1 MTMASGYYVLEIQVE
16 DPELLDV
23 YEEQISKH
31 NTMVLSNQFPDSG
44 FDLFIPEK
52 ITIDGRSTRI
62 VKLNIK
68 AAMYY
73 LDDSNKEG
81 KGVAYYLYPRSS
93 MGAKTPLRL
102 ANSVGII
109 DSGYRGTLGAIL
121 DNTIEEA
128 YTIEANARL
137 VQICHASLEPFYVRL
152 VSNLEKTRRGE
163 GGFGST
169 GSSGVKE

>member
-1 MTMASGYYVLEIQVE
+1 MYHGYYVLEIQVE
-16 DPELLDV
+16 DPELLNV
-23 YEEQISKH
+23 YEEQINKH

-52 ITIDGRSTRI
+52 ITIEGRSTRI

-73 LDDSNKEG
+73 VCNSDKES
-81 KGVAYYLYPRSS
+81 KGVAYYIYPRSS
-93 MGAKTPLRL
+93 MGTKTPLRL

-121 DNTIEEA
+121 DNSDGDS
-128 YTIEANARL
+128 YTIESNTRL

-152 VSNLEKTRRGE
+152 ASNLEVTNRGE

-169 GSSGVKE
+169 GSEGIKN